1 MEELKKP
8 IRLIEK
14 ESKMVAGKVVGYRIE
29 ATEYHKT
36 IKPGTR
42 GGYAISED
50 NVDDTSWIFDDSV
63 VAGKGFRLVNG
74 TIIQDNSVIGEDNNF
89 IDSSLIIS
97 NCNITNSAVFSAS
110 KEYNAD
116 INFIKDTRIT
126 KEHIHLYGRC
136 SLVNCVIERDLTP
149 NDDAD
154 MVILYNSHLVD
165 SVIISP
171 DYQVD
176 LSNCLADRL
185 RIVGGSINITISE
198 PNCVVNL
205 RDVSVI
211 GKNSFILGHELKD
224 INLLKNV
231 ELKGGCVIEVNE
243 GCIHIENKSF
253 EGDEDS
259 ITHEY
264 EESGNLRIIG
274 E

>member
-1 MEELKKP
+1 MEELVKP
-8 IRLIEK
+8 IKLRRWEVK
-14 ESKMVAGKVVGYRIE
+14 ETQGKILGYRIE

-36 IKPGTR
+36 IKPGTV
-42 GGYAISED
+42 GGFAISED
-50 NVDDTSWIFDDSV
+50 NVDETSWIFDDSLV
-63 VAGKGFRLVNG
+63 SCKDVRLINN
-74 TIIQDNSVIGEDNNF
+74 TIIQDKTVIGEGVNF
-89 IDSSLIIS
+89 MDGVLVISNSNLTNSYIDS
-97 NCNITNSAVFSAS
+97 NNREGIT
-110 KEYNAD
+110 D

-176 LSNCLADRL
+176 LSECLADRL
-185 RIVGGSINITISE
+185 RIVGGSINVTTRES
-198 PNCVVNL
+198 NCVVNL

-224 INLLKNV
+224 ISLLKNV
-231 ELKGGCVIEVNE
+231 EVKNGCKIEVNE
-243 GCIHIENKSF
+243 GSMHIENKLF
-253 EGDEDS
+253 EGEQES
-259 ITHEY
+259 IEHEY
-264 EESGNLRIIG
+264 EESGNLIMIN
-274 E
+274 